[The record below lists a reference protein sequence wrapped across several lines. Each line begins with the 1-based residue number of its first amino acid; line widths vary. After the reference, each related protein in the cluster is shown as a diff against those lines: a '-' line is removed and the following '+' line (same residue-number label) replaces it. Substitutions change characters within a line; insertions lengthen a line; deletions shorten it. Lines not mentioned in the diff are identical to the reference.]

1 MRIAKFEL
9 VAGLVLVV
17 ALLGL
22 FSGRLIRRFA
32 LSSGTT
38 TVTMAAPTSLLKR
51 GAPFPDVVV
60 LLPGNVAAFTS
71 ALLSPRGGVVLF
83 LDLEC
88 PPCTEMAAKWQAI
101 VDEGAVDE
109 LTVLGV
115 ANQPP
120 YIIEEYV
127 AAHGIRFP
135 VVADTSHTFLRE
147 YEVDR
152 FPLEVVVSRSGKIVS
167 TSYDSARAIDV
178 GALSTVLGE

>member
-1 MRIAKFEL
+1 MRIAKFVFV
-9 VAGLVLVV
+9 VALVLVV

-32 LSSGTT
+32 PSPGNTA
-38 TVTMAAPTSLLKR
+38 VTMPAPTSLLKR

-60 LLPGNVAAFTS
+60 LLSGNVSAFTS

-88 PPCTEMAAKWQAI
+88 PPCNEMAAKWQAI
-101 VDEGAVDE
+101 LDQGAVEE
-109 LTVLGV
+109 LNVLGV

-120 YIIEEYV
+120 HIIEEYV

-135 VVADTSHTFLRE
+135 VVADTSHSFLRE

-152 FPLEVVVSRSGKIVS
+152 FPLEVVVSRTGKIVS
-167 TSYDSARAIDV
+167 TSYDSGRAVDV
-178 GALSTVLGE
+178 GALSTALGE

>member
-1 MRIAKFEL
+1 VRIAKFGLAVVL
-9 VAGLVLVV
+9 VVVV

-32 LSSGTT
+32 LPAGNT
-38 TVTMAAPTSLLKR
+38 TVTMPAPTSLLKR

-60 LLPGNVAAFTS
+60 LLPGSVSAFTS

-88 PPCTEMAAKWQAI
+88 PPCIEMAAKWQTI
-101 VDEGAVDE
+101 LDQGAVEE
-109 LTVLGV
+109 LSVLGV

-120 YIIEEYV
+120 HIIEEYV

-135 VVADTSHTFLRE
+135 IVADTSHTFLRE

-152 FPLEVVVSRSGKIVS
+152 FPLEVVVSRTGKIVS
-167 TSYDSARAIDV
+167 TSYDSARAVDV
-178 GALSTVLGE
+178 EALRTEIGN